1 MGDRANFGFVQ
12 PNGNTVVL
20 YGHWAGYQML
30 GRLADAV
37 IAARPRWNDSSYA
50 TRIAISQLVADQWNM
65 ETGWGLY
72 VNEIGDNEHKIAII
86 DWEQQTFSLHEEAS
100 RNDLDNKVNGM
111 NNNALFTMDLTAFCE
126 KYALEQI
133 LTV

>member
-12 PNGNTVVL
+12 PNGNTIVL
-20 YGHWAGYQML
+20 YGHWAGYNML

-37 IAARPRWNDSSYA
+37 IEARARWNDPSYA
-50 TRIAISQLVADQWNM
+50 TRITISQMVADQWNM

-72 VNEIGDNEHKIAII
+72 VNEIGDNEHKVAII
-86 DWEQQTFSLHEEAS
+86 DFEQQTFSLHEEAP

-111 NNNALFTMDLTAFCE
+111 SNDAIFTMDLSNFVE
-126 KYALEQI
+126 KYADVVI
-133 LTV
+133 SV